1 MYIQKIHIKNYRN
14 FNDFEMEFHEG
25 LNVIV
30 GANNSGKTGLLSAIY
45 LLNSPSNIS
54 IDDFNKN
61 NLVHFKTLYNEDAPK
76 IEIIYYI
83 NHFINEDD
91 EEDESIIKL
100 IPFLGFKEVD
110 TMRSASE
117 DKKKYLAMSQQTVDK

>member
-30 GANNSGKTGLLSAIY
+30 GANNSGKTGLLFAIY

-61 NLVHFKTLYNEDAPK
+61 NLVQFKTLYNEDAPK
-76 IEIIYYI
+76 IEISFIEKIYIGETEKYDGRKMQEVEIIYKFVGAI
-83 NHFINEDD
+83 NLPQYN
-91 EEDESIIKL
+91 S
-100 IPFLGFKEVD
+100 
-110 TMRSASE
+110 
-117 DKKKYLAMSQQTVDK
+117 Y

>member
-1 MYIQKIHIKNYRN
+1 
-14 FNDFEMEFHEG
+14 MEFHEG

-45 LLNSPSNIS
+45 LLNLPSNIS

-61 NLVHFKTLYNEDAPK
+61 NLVQFKTLYNEDAPK
-76 IEIIYYI
+76 IEITYFI

-100 IPFLGFKEVD
+100 IPF
-110 TMRSASE
+110 
-117 DKKKYLAMSQQTVDK
+117 

>member
-1 MYIQKIHIKNYRN
+1 MYIRKVHIKNYRN

-45 LLNSPSNIS
+45 FLNAPSNIS

-61 NLVHFKTLYNEDAPK
+61 NLVQFKTLYNEDAPK
-76 IEIIYYI
+76 IEITY
-83 NHFINEDD
+83 
-91 EEDESIIKL
+91 L
-100 IPFLGFKEVD
+100 M
-110 TMRSASE
+110 MRRM
-117 DKKKYLAMSQQTVDK
+117 KV